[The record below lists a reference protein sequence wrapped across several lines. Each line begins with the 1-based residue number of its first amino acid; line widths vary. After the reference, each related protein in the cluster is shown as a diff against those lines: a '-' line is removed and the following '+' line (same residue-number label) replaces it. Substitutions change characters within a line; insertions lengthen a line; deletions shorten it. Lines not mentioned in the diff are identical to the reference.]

1 MAENYST
8 RTPGQLLRAAREA
21 RDCSLNGAHEGTKI
35 SLRLI
40 EAMER
45 DEYHKLSG
53 PLYVKSFLRNYA
65 TWLGL
70 DAEQILQVYELATG
84 RPEQTPSADDLV
96 WTEDQVAVTR
106 VGVPW
111 TRLVIIAV
119 AAVILILVLVWV
131 GIRVFSGGGDDDT
144 ALVTSA
150 AVVADPVA
158 AQSEVA
164 VADSVG
170 TRSPVQAEFQPD
182 TRDESA
188 EERLARLSRDN
199 LGGTG
204 TAQEVVKS
212 APVVAPTVALEP
224 PRRGAADLRFTDGQT
239 FPLVLRV
246 VIPEPANCS
255 VRRDD
260 QPAATPVIWPDK
272 PGPPPAYNLKHGL
285 AYAVRGGYAVY
296 WGAEDHFTLTLDRV
310 QGVSVTLNGAILS
323 LTNWRPGQTKLL
335 DSSSLATGN

>member
-1 MAENYST
+1 MAEDFST

-21 RDCSLNGAHEGTKI
+21 RECSINGACEGTKI
-35 SLRLI
+35 PLRLI

-70 DAEQILQVYELATG
+70 DTEQILQVYELATG
-84 RPEQTPSADDLV
+84 RPEQTPTVDDQV

-119 AAVILILVLVWV
+119 AAVILILVLVMV
-131 GIRVFSGGGDDDT
+131 GIRVFGGEDDDT
-144 ALVTSA
+144 APVTSA
-150 AVVADPVA
+150 AVVVDPV
-158 AQSEVA
+158 E
-164 VADSVG
+164 

-182 TRDESA
+182 TRDETDA
-188 EERLARLSRDN
+188 ERLARLSRDH
-199 LGGTG
+199 LGGAG
-204 TAQEVVKS
+204 TTQKVAES
-212 APVVAPTVALEP
+212 APVEAPTVVLEP

-260 QPAATPVIWPDK
+260 QSAAAPVIWPDK
-272 PGPPPAYNLKHGL
+272 PGPPPAYNIKHGL

-310 QGVSVTLNGAILS
+310 QGVNVTLNGAILS
-323 LTNWRPGQTKLL
+323 LANWRSGQTKLL
-335 DSSSLATGN
+335 DSSSLAPDN

>member
-1 MAENYST
+1 MVDEHST

-21 RDCSLNGAHEGTKI
+21 RNCSLNGALEGTKI
-35 SLRLI
+35 PLRLI

-70 DAEQILQVYELATG
+70 NAEEILQVYEVATG
-84 RPEQTPSADDLV
+84 RPEQTPSSVEQV

-119 AAVILILVLVWV
+119 VAAILIMALVVV
-131 GIRVFSGGGDDDT
+131 VIRVFGGSDGDDVPPVVTET
-144 ALVTSA
+144 AA
-150 AVVADPVA
+150 AH
-158 AQSEVA
+158 SEVIA
-164 VADSVG
+164 ADSVAVG
-170 TRSPVQAEFQPD
+170 SPVQPELQPD
-182 TRDESA
+182 TRDETDA
-188 EERLARLSRDN
+188 ERLARLSLYN
-199 LGGTG
+199 LGGASTQQDVA
-204 TAQEVVKS
+204 TS
-212 APVVAPTVALEP
+212 APVPTPAVVLEP
-224 PRRGAADLRFTDGQT
+224 PRRGSADLHFTDGQT

-260 QPAATPVIWPDK
+260 QPTATPVIWPDN
-272 PGPPPAYNLKHGL
+272 PGPPPAYNLMHGL
-285 AYAVRGGYAVY
+285 AYAVRGGFAVY

-310 QGVSVTLNGAILS
+310 QGVGVTLNGDTLPLA
-323 LTNWRPGQTKLL
+323 NWRPGQTKLL
-335 DSSSLATGN
+335 DSSSLAADN